1 MYAAGA
7 MAGNNVYTWK
17 SGSGS
22 TSYSDTPNRL
32 QPERSN
38 IVNIRT
44 RNVTPAVAKPENAQ
58 EGTLSEQQAKLN
70 EKILAQNK
78 QVEEQNKK
86 VEEENRKNKEDNCRI
101 ARVNRQFAESARTV
115 NRDDL
120 IKHYQSDINKYC
132 NWNWLETA
140 NKAYSY
146 NRMPYCF

>member
-1 MYAAGA
+1 MKITSLLLACTLCASAAFAAGD
-7 MAGNNVYTWK
+7 VYTWK
-17 SGSGS
+17 GRNGGN
-22 TSYSDTPNRL
+22 SYSDVPRRL
-32 QPERSN
+32 QPEHSG

-44 RNVTPAVAKPENAQ
+44 HSVSPAAVKPASAA
-58 EGTLSEQQAKLN
+58 GTGSLAEQQAKLN

-101 ARVNRQFAESARTV
+101 ARVNRQFAESARTA

-132 NWNWLETA
+132 N
-140 NKAYSY
+140 
-146 NRMPYCF
+146 